1 MIDYLLTEAD
11 VSSDEEFQDDEIIN
25 LITQADMDFIN
36 DDKSD
41 VDNVGFYCSINN
53 KLALGDKYKTPLP
66 VLKHNI
72 TKLKIDSDSES
83 ESEEEKEQF
92 VIPNSE
98 HVEFPEE
105 TKIIIP

>member
-53 KLALGDKYKTPLP
+53 KL

-83 ESEEEKEQF
+83 ESEEEEEQF

>member
-1 MIDYLLTEAD
+1 MMTKATSITLVFIALL
-11 VSSDEEFQDDEIIN
+11 I
-25 LITQADMDFIN
+25 
-36 DDKSD
+36 K
-41 VDNVGFYCSINN
+41 

-83 ESEEEKEQF
+83 ESEEEEEQF
-92 VIPNSE
+92 VIPNTE